1 MIFPLSTGSSPALS
15 ASLDA
20 LCHGRFPKPT
30 CFVFEFPLHS
40 LPSDLVLTF
49 LLLFVCRAI
58 SFFVFFIISKRL
70 QDSRYQGLSSKAVG
84 PQTGK
89 RKSFQGKN
97 GPVKKKMYI
106 LCFPPNLRCSALSE
120 WLFLSWNAAAVGSKT
135 FSLQGA
141 AQQRSQGTER
151 AGSLQRVHEGSRGKE
166 STVMWSYW
174 I

>member
-58 SFFVFFIISKRL
+58 SFFFFFIISKRL

-97 GPVKKKMYI
+97 GPVKKKNVYS
-106 LCFPPNLRCSALSE
+106 LFPPPQPGMQCALRVAILVMKCSSGRKQDLLPARRSP
-120 WLFLSWNAAAVGSKT
+120 AAV
-135 FSLQGA
+135 
-141 AQQRSQGTER
+141 
-151 AGSLQRVHEGSRGKE
+151 AGHRESGLSAEGP
-166 STVMWSYW
+166 
-174 I
+174 

>member
-1 MIFPLSTGSSPALS
+1 MIFPLSTGSSPALCV
-15 ASLDA
+15 SLDA

-58 SFFVFFIISKRL
+58 SFFFPIISKRL

-89 RKSFQGKN
+89 R
-97 GPVKKKMYI
+97 
-106 LCFPPNLRCSALSE
+106 
-120 WLFLSWNAAAVGSKT
+120 
-135 FSLQGA
+135 
-141 AQQRSQGTER
+141 
-151 AGSLQRVHEGSRGKE
+151 
-166 STVMWSYW
+166 
-174 I
+174 

>member
-58 SFFVFFIISKRL
+58 SFF
-70 QDSRYQGLSSKAVG
+70 
-84 PQTGK
+84 
-89 RKSFQGKN
+89 
-97 GPVKKKMYI
+97 
-106 LCFPPNLRCSALSE
+106 
-120 WLFLSWNAAAVGSKT
+120 FLSL
-135 FSLQGA
+135 F
-141 AQQRSQGTER
+141 QRDFKILDIKVFR
-151 AGSLQRVHEGSRGKE
+151 AKL
-166 STVMWSYW
+166 
-174 I
+174 